1 MLNKILKP
9 FDLIEQFLRR
19 FKFIIFLL
27 IAINVINTIS
37 DMRVDMDRKLDDVT
51 TILKNPVEIKDLNRG
66 FDRVW
71 DSVSDVTMELRK
83 IRNGQRN

>member
-27 IAINVINTIS
+27 IAINVINSIDDIKTQI
-37 DMRVDMDRKLDDVT
+37 RMDLYN
-51 TILKNPVEIKDLNRG
+51 INNALNNPVKVEGLNDKLG
-66 FDRVW
+66 RVA
-71 DSVSDVTMELRK
+71 DSVHDIENELYK